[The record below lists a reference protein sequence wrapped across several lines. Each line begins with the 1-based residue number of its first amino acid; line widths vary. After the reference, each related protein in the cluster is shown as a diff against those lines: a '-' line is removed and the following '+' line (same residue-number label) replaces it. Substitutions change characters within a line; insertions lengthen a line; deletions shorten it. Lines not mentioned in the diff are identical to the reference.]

1 MSYIAKTIIF
11 GSLTAFAVETS
22 VLAHNGKI
30 GHGLP
35 SAVQIAPTLAS
46 SGAASML
53 VVSGALHHFPER
65 DHRGSLPRR
74 GRQQGPQERWA
85 TGAVVAGDHFDL
97 ALPHQ
102 RPLPLLRQ

>member
-22 VLAHNGKI
+22 VLAHNGRI

-53 VVSGALHHFPER
+53 VVSGALHHFPSAITEAVYPGVA
-65 DHRGSLPRR
+65 DSKVLKNDGQLVLSSL
-74 GRQQGPQERWA
+74 GI
-85 TGAVVAGDHFDL
+85 TST
-97 ALPHQ
+97 
-102 RPLPLLRQ
+102 

>member
-53 VVSGALHHFPER
+53 VVSGALHHFPSAITEAVYPGVA
-65 DHRGSLPRR
+65 DLP
-74 GRQQGPQERWA
+74 GVVSEFLKK
-85 TGAVVAGDHFDL
+85 GAGLEIGVE
-97 ALPHQ
+97 
-102 RPLPLLRQ
+102 